1 MDQEANVLFCIQRKP
16 KGTHLIAEIFGIR
29 RNIVRNLQ
37 LLLKNGIHCFL
48 PVTSIKRCLKMKT
61 ERENEHAVEYQ

>member
-1 MDQEANVLFCIQRKP
+1 MDQEANVLFCIH
-16 KGTHLIAEIFGIR
+16 GWMTHLIAEIFGIR

-61 ERENEHAVEYQ
+61 RKGE